1 MKTLLL
7 VDGSS
12 YLYRAFHGL
21 PDLRSKA
28 NEPTGAIRG
37 VLSMLRKLHKDY
49 PADYSACVF
58 DAKGKTFRD
67 DIYPEYKA
75 NRPSMPDDLRTQV
88 EPLHEA
94 IKAMGWPLIMVDNVE
109 ADDVIGCLAKQA
121 EIQGM
126 RVIISTGDKDISQ
139 LVNEH
144 VTVINTMP
152 NAFRKGDEILD
163 IAGVEAKFGLKPER
177 IVDYLTLIGDSVDNV
192 PGVEKVG
199 PKTAVKWLLE
209 YGSLDNIIAN
219 ADKFTGVVGENLRKA
234 LDWLPT
240 GRELITIK
248 CDLDKFDGMP
258 ETFESLKL
266 QTQDKTKLAAL
277 YDRFDFKT
285 WQREL
290 GTETGVEAL
299 KPEIANGETGNLFD
313 SPSKKPELN
322 TQNHPK
328 NPAIPATSPFI
339 EYQAVTTRNFETIL
353 TNEHLDNWLAKL
365 QSAPLICVDTETT
378 SLEPMTAKIVGL
390 SFSVEAGSGA
400 YLPLTHDYFDAP
412 EQLNFAETLA
422 KLKPILENPDIKKV
436 GQNLKYDQHI
446 LANHSI
452 ALNGIAH
459 DTLLQSYVFEA
470 HKSHGMDALSER
482 HLGIQTITFEE
493 VAGKGAKQV
502 SFNQVTVEVAAEYA
516 AEDADITLQLHHA
529 MYPNIQAD
537 AKLDFIYSQIEMPS
551 SQILFTIERNGVLI
565 DRDMLNIQSN
575 EIGAKLVALENQ
587 AYELAG
593 QPFNLG
599 SPKQLQ
605 EILFDKLGIK
615 PTKKTPSGAPSTD
628 EDVLQELA
636 LDHPLPK
643 VLLEYRG
650 LAKLKSTY
658 TDKLPR
664 MINAQTGR
672 VHTSYNQAVAITGR
686 LASSDPNL
694 QNIPVKSAEGRRIRE
709 AFIAPKGSH
718 IVSADYSQIELRIM
732 AHLSQDAGMLEAFAN
747 NEDIHRATA
756 AEIFGVER
764 SAVDNEQRRYA
775 KVINFGLI
783 YGMSAFGLA
792 QNLNIER
799 SAAAS
804 YIERYFA
811 RYPGVRE
818 YMQNTREIAKAQG
831 YVETYFGRR
840 LWVPEINSPN
850 VQRRNGA
857 ERAAINAPMQGTA
870 ADLIKLAM
878 IAVDK
883 WLKEEKLN
891 GNHLKSKLIMQ
902 VHDELVLEVPDN
914 ELELIKNSLPTL
926 MQNVAK
932 LSVPLL
938 AEVGVGSNWES
949 AH

>member
-12 YLYRAFHGL
+12 YLYRAFHAM
-21 PDLRSKA
+21 PDLRNSL
-28 NEPTGAIRG
+28 NEPTGAIQG
-37 VLSMLRKLHKDY
+37 VLNMLRRLHKDY
-49 PADYSACVF
+49 PSDYSACVF

-75 NRPSMPDDLRTQV
+75 NRASMPDELRAQI

-94 IKAMGWPLIMVDNVE
+94 IKAMGWPLIMESGVE
-109 ADDVIGCLAKQA
+109 ADDVIGALAKQA
-121 EIQGM
+121 EREGV

-144 VTVINTMP
+144 ITVVNTMRD
-152 NAFRKGDEILD
+152 AFRRVDDVLD
-163 IAGVEAKFGLKPER
+163 IAGVEKKFGIPPRL
-177 IVDYLTLIGDSVDNV
+177 IIDYLVLIGDTSDNV

-199 PKTAVKWLLE
+199 PKTAVKWLQE
-209 YGSLDNIIAN
+209 YGSLDNIVAN
-219 ADKFTGVVGENLRKA
+219 ADKIGGVVGENLRKA
-234 LDWLPT
+234 LPWLPT
-240 GRELITIK
+240 ARELITIR
-248 CDLDKFDGMP
+248 CDVGIQEHLSDLAPQSMDKAKLAELFERFEFKSWRRELDGMGDQQAP
-258 ETFESLKL
+258 SSPKAMPTSSSVQSTATVDMFAV
-266 QTQDKTKLAAL
+266 TQHA
-277 YDRFDFKT
+277 
-285 WQREL
+285 
-290 GTETGVEAL
+290 V
-299 KPEIANGETGNLFD
+299 
-313 SPSKKPELN
+313 N
-322 TQNHPK
+322 TQRQYE
-328 NPAIPATSPFI
+328 TLL
-339 EYQAVTTRNFETIL
+339 TTAQ
-353 TNEHLDNWLAKL
+353 LDSWLAKL
-365 QSAPLICVDTETT
+365 ASAPLICFDSETT
-378 SLEPMTAKIVGL
+378 SLDPMTAKIVGL
-390 SFSVEAGSGA
+390 SFSVEAGSAA
-400 YLPLTHDYFDAP
+400 YLPLMHDYFDAP
-412 EQLNFAETLA
+412 VQLNFAECLA
-422 KLKPILENPDIKKV
+422 KIKPILENSAIKKV
-436 GQNLKYDQHI
+436 GQNLKYDQHV
-446 LANHSI
+446 LANHGI
-452 ALNGIAH
+452 AINGIAH
-459 DTLLQSYVFEA
+459 DTLLQSYVFES

-482 HLGIQTITFEE
+482 HLGFKPISFEE

-502 SFNQVTVEVAAEYA
+502 TFNQVTVETAAEYA

-529 MYPNIQAD
+529 MYPQVAAD
-537 AKLDFIYSQIEMPS
+537 SKLDFIYSHIEMPS
-551 SQILFTIERNGVLI
+551 SQALFNIERNGVLI
-565 DRDMLNIQSN
+565 DRAMLASQSN
-575 EIGAKLVALENQ
+575 EIGNKLIALENQ

-593 QPFNLG
+593 QPFNLA

-664 MINAQTGR
+664 MINASTGR

-694 QNIPVKSAEGRRIRE
+694 QNIPVRSAEGRRIRE
-709 AFIAPKGSH
+709 AFIAPAGSV

-732 AHLSQDAGMLEAFAN
+732 AHLSQDAGMLKAFAN
-747 NEDIHRATA
+747 NEDIHRHTA
-756 AEIFGVER
+756 AEIFGVELT
-764 SAVDNEQRRYA
+764 AVDSEQRRYA

-792 QNLNIER
+792 QNLNIDR
-799 SAAAS
+799 ASAQS

-811 RYPGVRE
+811 RYPGVRD
-818 YMQNTREIAKAQG
+818 YMQSTRDMAKQRG
-831 YVETYFGRR
+831 FVETYFGRR

-850 VQRRNGA
+850 GMRRAGA

-878 IAVDK
+878 IAVDQ
-883 WLKEEKLN
+883 WLGEAKLQT
-891 GNHLKSKLIMQ
+891 KLIMQ
-902 VHDELVLEVPDN
+902 VHDELVLEVPEA
-914 ELELIKNSLPTL
+914 ELAVVKANLTEL
-926 MQNVAK
+926 MQGVAQ

-938 AEVGVGSNWES
+938 VEVGVGKNWES